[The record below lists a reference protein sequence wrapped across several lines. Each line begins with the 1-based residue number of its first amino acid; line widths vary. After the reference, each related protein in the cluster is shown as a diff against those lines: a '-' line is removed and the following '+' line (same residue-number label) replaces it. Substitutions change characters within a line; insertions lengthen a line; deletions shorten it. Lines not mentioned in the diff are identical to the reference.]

1 MLSSMIQ
8 TNAVICGNIFPN
20 KEEERKARRRRRRR
34 MRNDKG
40 EETAEVK
47 KRRLTEDQVKFL
59 EMKFWEER
67 KLESGRKVQL
77 AKELG
82 IDPKQVA
89 VWFQNRRAR
98 SKSKKLEEDYMNLKS
113 LHDSIVIQKCHHQT
127 EIVKLTKQLSEA
139 QEEIRKLKVAM
150 SGGEMS
156 SNSQSTSF
164 SSFHTMYMDTAPRAF
179 HAGGRRIINNNIIGG
194 NEDEL
199 LYMNDYFH
207 IFDWLQSC

>member
-1 MLSSMIQ
+1 
-8 TNAVICGNIFPN
+8 
-20 KEEERKARRRRRRR
+20 

-127 EIVKLTKQLSEA
+127 EVINQLIKIIPEL
-139 QEEIRKLKVAM
+139 RC
-150 SGGEMS
+150 
-156 SNSQSTSF
+156 T
-164 SSFHTMYMDTAPRAF
+164 
-179 HAGGRRIINNNIIGG
+179 RIF
-194 NEDEL
+194 E
-199 LYMNDYFH
+199 
-207 IFDWLQSC
+207 